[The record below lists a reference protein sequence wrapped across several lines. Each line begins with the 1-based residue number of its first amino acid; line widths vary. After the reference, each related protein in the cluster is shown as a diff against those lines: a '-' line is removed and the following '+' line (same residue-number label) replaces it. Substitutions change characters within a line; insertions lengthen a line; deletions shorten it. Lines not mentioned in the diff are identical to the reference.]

1 MTTVDDIEFIV
12 PCGGKSTRNYPHSKG
27 LPHKSFMPFGDGRLI
42 DRILADIVHAG
53 GRHITI
59 VCSGSDVVERF
70 REALAPDPDMVE
82 KLRQKGRPEIADA
95 LEATFLPPDTDLKY
109 VVQDK
114 PIGTAHVLGLAH
126 RLSPHRHAMLVFPDD
141 VILSHDPQ
149 NTHFQRLIRAFLEDP
164 RQVLLTG
171 VEKEDVSNN
180 AIIYKNRLIE
190 KPKVAY
196 NHVGGFSPIVIPRQT
211 LDFIMGQVDTYE
223 RTGKLP
229 DNLPMAEWVYTDGIN
244 QFLDTQDPDSGFTV
258 RMFLK
263 RPDDLLLDTG
273 TLPLYQT
280 AQVRALLTL
289 SRFKVENRR
298 LAQELLNYVA

>member
-27 LPHKSFMPFGDGRLI
+27 LPHKSLMPFGDGRLI
-42 DRILADIVHAG
+42 DRILADILHTG

-59 VCSGSDVVERF
+59 VCSHPDVVDSF
-70 REALAPDPDMVE
+70 REALAPDPAMVE
-82 KLRQKGRPEIADA
+82 KLRQKGRSEIADA
-95 LEATFLPPDTDLKY
+95 LAATFLPPDVDLKY

-126 RLSPHRHAMLVFPDD
+126 RLSPQRHAMLVFPDD

-149 NTHFQRLIRAFLEDP
+149 DTHFQRLIRAFLEDP

-171 VEKEDVSNN
+171 IEKEDVSNN
-180 AIIYKNRLIE
+180 AIIHNNRLIE
-190 KPKVAY
+190 KPKIAY
-196 NHVGGFSPIVIPRQT
+196 NHVGGFSPIMIPRQA

-244 QFLDTQDPDSGFTV
+244 QFLDTQAPDAGFTV
-258 RMFLK
+258 KMFLK
-263 RPDDLLLDTG
+263 RPEDLLLDTG
-273 TLPLYQT
+273 ALPLYQA

-289 SRFKVENRR
+289 SQFKKANRQ
-298 LAQELLNYVA
+298 LAAELLRDAG